1 MDVDRKEM
9 TDSGFT
15 KRLPDD
21 LVRMSWKNGGG
32 MTTEVAKGG
41 QGSGDQNWGWRV
53 SMADVATDGPFSIF
67 SGIDRSIAVIEG
79 DGMDLHYPDGRKT
92 GLDLNKVVNFDGGDA
107 IEGKLRNGA
116 IKDFN
121 VMADRRYFKAI
132 LEIASGPI
140 EIEKSTLA
148 GSILLIHILEGSSIL
163 SEANQE
169 DRIVETGETVI
180 GEGIIDVTLTLK
192 SAARAAIVTLEATE
206 HKSK

>member
-1 MDVDRKEM
+1 M
-9 TDSGFT
+9 TGSGFT
-15 KRLPDD
+15 KLLTEE
-21 LVRMSWKNGGG
+21 LVRMPWKNGGG
-32 MTTEVAKGG
+32 MTTELAKGG
-41 QGSGDQNWGWRV
+41 QGSGDQSWTWRV
-53 SMADVATDGPFSIF
+53 SMADVASDGPFSIF
-67 SGIDRSIAVIEG
+67 TGIDRSIAVIEG

-92 GLDLNKVVNFDGGDA
+92 GLDLNKVVNFDGGDS

-116 IKDFN
+116 IKDIN

-148 GSILLIHILEGSSIL
+148 GSILLIHILEGSGIL

-169 DRIVETGETVI
+169 DQIVETGETVI

-192 SAARAAIVTLEATE
+192 PAARVAIVKLEATE
-206 HKSK
+206 RESM